1 MKRTTFLNC
10 YAGVIAI
17 LIIALDITAFILTV
31 DKEYVGLDTDSLWI
45 LTILLNIM
53 GAVAI
58 WILIT
63 ETRQEHQ

>member
-1 MKRTTFLNC
+1 MNC
-10 YAGVIAI
+10 YAGAIAI
-17 LIIALDITAFILTV
+17 LIITLDITAFILTV

-53 GAVAI
+53 GAIAI

>member
-10 YAGVIAI
+10 YAGAIAI
-17 LIIALDITAFILTV
+17 LIITLDITAFILTV
-31 DKEYVGLDTDSLWI
+31 DKEYVGLDTSSLWI

-53 GAVAI
+53 GAIAI

>member
-1 MKRTTFLNC
+1 MNC
-10 YAGVIAI
+10 YAGAIAI
-17 LIIALDITAFILTV
+17 LIITLDITAFILTV
-31 DKEYVGLDTDSLWI
+31 DKEYVGLDTSSLWI

-53 GAVAI
+53 GAIAI